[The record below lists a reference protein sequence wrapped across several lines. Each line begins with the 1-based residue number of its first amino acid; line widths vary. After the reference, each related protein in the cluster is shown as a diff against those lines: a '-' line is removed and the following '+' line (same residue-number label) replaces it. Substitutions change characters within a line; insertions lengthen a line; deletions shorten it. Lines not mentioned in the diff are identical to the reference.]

1 MDNKLIVTDQIEIKA
16 PKEIVWDVLT
26 ETKFYKQWDD
36 LPENF
41 SDDRLKLGSVIDWGE
56 YSKITVRTFKPAEHL
71 DLKLYLPKVELSE
84 NEYDVSYSFTLTSK
98 NDHTLLTIKIGDFS
112 PLPNANDY
120 YKASIEFAETAKQKI
135 KELSENL
142 T

>member
-1 MDNKLIVTDQIEIKA
+1 MEMIVRDQIEIKA
-16 PKEIVWDVLT
+16 SKEKVWRVLT

-36 LPENF
+36 LPEDF
-41 SDDRLKLGSVIDWGE
+41 SEDRLKLGSVIDWGE
-56 YSKITVRTFKPAEHL
+56 YSKITVRTFKPTEHL
-71 DLKLYLPKVELSE
+71 DMKLYLPKVDLSE
-84 NEYDVSYSFTLTSK
+84 NDYDVSYSFSLTSK
-98 NDHTLLTIKIGDFS
+98 NDHTILSIEIGDFS

-120 YKASIEFAETAKQKI
+120 YEASVEFAETAKQKI